1 MVRQSGEIT
10 CYSFGPGDYYEEERV
25 MNAKL
30 LGFFSGFPTRHF
42 TDDIA
47 DGKGRCY
54 SDHAGAAGADEEVT
68 NLENF

>member
-1 MVRQSGEIT
+1 M
-10 CYSFGPGDYYEEERV
+10 

-30 LGFFSGFPTRHF
+30 LGFFSGFPTRRF

-54 SDHAGAAGADEEVT
+54 SDHAGADEEVT